1 MQSVSNDHT
10 CLEGREDSS
19 VKSLKQ
25 GIADNCTGKN
35 QQTDTLK
42 KPSACRKEEYR
53 RRNIT
58 SRNPIDYYFGG
69 EIMEKIKDMLASGAG
84 NFLSALVILI
94 VGIIVI
100 RLVMKALRKLKR
112 FEKLDQTMTR
122 FILNFIKWALY
133 VLLIIA
139 VIGKLG
145 VPMTEVIAVLASAGL
160 AVGLALQGAL
170 SNLAGGIL
178 LMILRPFKV
187 GDYVDAGG
195 ASGFVH
201 SINLFYTVIMT
212 IDNKR
217 ITVPNGNLMNSNVTD
232 YTAEEKRRVD
242 LVFSCAKSEKPAEI
256 QQCILDAVASS
267 QFALNDPA
275 PFARIS
281 GGTNESMEFTV
292 RVWCKTENYWD
303 LYFELNQSI
312 VEAFAA
318 KGVKAPALRVLNEKV

>member
-1 MQSVSNDHT
+1 
-10 CLEGREDSS
+10 
-19 VKSLKQ
+19 
-25 GIADNCTGKN
+25 
-35 QQTDTLK
+35 
-42 KPSACRKEEYR
+42 
-53 RRNIT
+53 
-58 SRNPIDYYFGG
+58 
-69 EIMEKIKDMLASGAG
+69 MEKIKEMLTGTAG
-84 NFLSALVILI
+84 NIVGAIVVLI
-94 VGIIVI
+94 VGSIVI
-100 RLVMKALRKLKR
+100 RLVMKALRKLKSL
-112 FEKLDQTMTR
+112 EKLDQTTTR

-133 VLLIIA
+133 VMLIIA
-139 VIGKLG
+139 VIGLLG
-145 VPMTEVIAVLASAGL
+145 VPMAEVIAVLASAGV

-195 ASGFVH
+195 ASGVVH

-212 IDNKR
+212 VDNKR
-217 ITVPNGNLMNSNVTD
+217 VTVPNGNLMNSNVTD

-267 QFALNDPA
+267 KYALKDPA
-275 PFARIS
+275 PFASIS

-292 RVWCKTENYWD
+292 RVWCNTADYWD

-318 KGVKAPALRVLNEKV
+318 KGVQAPALRVLNEKA

>member
-1 MQSVSNDHT
+1 MD
-10 CLEGREDSS
+10 
-19 VKSLKQ
+19 
-25 GIADNCTGKN
+25 
-35 QQTDTLK
+35 
-42 KPSACRKEEYR
+42 
-53 RRNIT
+53 
-58 SRNPIDYYFGG
+58 
-69 EIMEKIKDMLASGAG
+69 KIKEMLTGTAG
-84 NFLSALVILI
+84 NILGAIVILI

-100 RLVMKALRKLKR
+100 RLVMKALRKLKG

-133 VLLIIA
+133 VMLIIA
-139 VIGKLG
+139 VIGLLG
-145 VPMTEVIAVLASAGL
+145 VPMAEVIAVLASAGV

-201 SINLFYTVIMT
+201 SINLFYTVILT

-217 ITVPNGNLMNSNVTD
+217 VTVPNGNLMNANVTD
-232 YTAEEKRRVD
+232 YTAEPKRRVD
-242 LVFSCAKSEKPAEI
+242 LVFACAKSEKPAEI
-256 QQCILDAVASS
+256 QQCILDAVANSKY
-267 QFALNDPA
+267 ALQDPE

-292 RVWCKTENYWD
+292 RVWCNTEDYWD
-303 LYFELNQSI
+303 LYFELNQII

-318 KGVKAPALRVLNEKV
+318 KGVQAPALRVLNEKA

>member
-1 MQSVSNDHT
+1 
-10 CLEGREDSS
+10 
-19 VKSLKQ
+19 
-25 GIADNCTGKN
+25 
-35 QQTDTLK
+35 
-42 KPSACRKEEYR
+42 
-53 RRNIT
+53 
-58 SRNPIDYYFGG
+58 
-69 EIMEKIKDMLASGAG
+69 MEKIKEMLTGTAG
-84 NFLSALVILI
+84 NIVGAIVVLI
-94 VGIIVI
+94 VGTFVI
-100 RLVMKALRKLKR
+100 RLVMKALRKLKSL
-112 FEKLDQTMTR
+112 EKLDQTTTR

-133 VLLIIA
+133 VMLIIA
-139 VIGKLG
+139 VIGLLG
-145 VPMTEVIAVLASAGL
+145 VPMAEVIAVLASAGV

-195 ASGFVH
+195 ASGVVH

-212 IDNKR
+212 VDNKR
-217 ITVPNGNLMNSNVTD
+217 VTVPNGNLMNSNVTD

-256 QQCILDAVASS
+256 QQCILDAVANSK
-267 QFALNDPA
+267 FALTDPE

-281 GGTNESMEFTV
+281 GGTNEAMEFTV
-292 RVWCKTENYWD
+292 RVWCNTADYWD

-318 KGVKAPALRVLNEKV
+318 KGVQAPALRVLNEKA